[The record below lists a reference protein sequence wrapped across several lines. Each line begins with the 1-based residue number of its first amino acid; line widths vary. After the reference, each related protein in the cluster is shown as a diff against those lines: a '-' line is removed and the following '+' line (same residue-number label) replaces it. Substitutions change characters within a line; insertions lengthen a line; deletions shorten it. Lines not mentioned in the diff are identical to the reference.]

1 MTLLDIGRAFDGV
14 DVDVSTARWSGPSL
28 SLGGDL
34 YLGAVAAASRKG
46 TAAAVR
52 DRLLA
57 LVNSKDE
64 PAVPVTWTEDSSVDG
79 WYRVNGATVD
89 YSAAS
94 LNDGYASWTCDLEL
108 IDGLPQ
114 IELLTTFGVI
124 TNDESIFNSSLN
136 AADERG
142 LYTGIPN
149 AAIDWS
155 AGSVSRQ
162 VKTSQTRTASSGVVR
177 MLYGVVSSLPATL
190 VHSYTVEPADAYAG
204 ACSITGTYAGVAS
217 QLCLGRNMG
226 PTTGLVLSN
235 GLVRAQLSSGAL
247 QVQVYDAGTWRTLG
261 PSTFVIS
268 ALSNIGPSYT
278 WTWSGASQ
286 VVVLRNSPEQCS
298 VRLIGTNASLGA
310 FDAGRV
316 WLDLTVQRG
325 GRSVI
330 CTLRADNPGR
340 VTVAP
345 SSNTAATAITGGLR
359 QTSND
364 ANGNRYVLAGS
375 NGFFGNDLV
384 AGSIAQSDDPGT
396 AGNQY
401 YTYATFAIGAELDGS
416 GASVFNA
423 AQSVAYELFAG
434 RSESCRVV
442 AR

>member
-1 MTLLDIGRAFDGV
+1 MAILQIGRAFDGL
-14 DVDVSTARWSGPSL
+14 DVDVSGARWSGRQLSL
-28 SLGGDL
+28 SGDL
-34 YLGAVAAASRKG
+34 YLGAVTAASRKG

-52 DRLLA
+52 DRLMA
-57 LVNSKDE
+57 LIASRDE
-64 PAVPVTWTEDSSVDG
+64 PAVPVQWSEDSSVDG
-79 WYRVNGATVD
+79 WYRVTASSVD
-89 YSAAS
+89 YTPAS
-94 LNDGYASWTCDLEL
+94 LNDGYASWSCDLEL

-124 TNDESIFNSSLN
+124 SNDESIFNSTLN

-149 AAIDWS
+149 AAIDWY
-155 AGSVSRQ
+155 AGALARQ
-162 VKTSQTRTASSGVVR
+162 VKTGQTRTASSGTVR
-177 MLYGVVSSLPATL
+177 ILYGAITSLPATL

-204 ACSITGTYAGVAS
+204 ACSIAGTYAGVAS

-235 GLVRAQLSSGAL
+235 GLVRAQLSGGAL
-247 QVQVYDAGTWRTLG
+247 QVQVYDSGTWRTLG
-261 PSTFVIS
+261 PSTFTIS
-268 ALSNIGPSYT
+268 ALSNLGPSYT
-278 WTWSGASQ
+278 WTWGGASQ
-286 VVVLRNSPEQCS
+286 VVVLRNSPEQCT
-298 VRLIGTNASLGA
+298 VRLIGTNATFGA

-330 CTLRADNPGR
+330 CTLRADNPSR
-340 VTVAP
+340 ATVAP
-345 SSNTAATAITGGLR
+345 SSNTLADAITGGLR
-359 QTSND
+359 QRSND

-375 NGFFGNDLV
+375 NGFFGNDLTV
-384 AGSIAQSDDPGT
+384 GSIAQSDDPGT
-396 AGNQY
+396 AGAQY
-401 YTYATFAIGAELDGS
+401 YSYATFAIGAELDGT

-434 RSESCRVV
+434 RSESCRVI

>member
-64 PAVPVTWTEDSSVDG
+64 PAVPVTWTEDSSIDG

-89 YSAAS
+89 YTAAS
-94 LNDGYASWTCDLEL
+94 LNDGYAAWTCDLEL

-124 TNDESIFNSSLN
+124 ANDESITN
-136 AADERG
+136 ATLVASDDNG
-142 LYTGIPN
+142 LFVGIPN
-149 AAIDWS
+149 SAIDWF
-155 AGSVSRQ
+155 AGNVTRQ
-162 VKTSQTRTASSGVVR
+162 NKTGATRTASSGTVR
-177 MLYGVVSSLPATL
+177 ILYGGIASLPATL
-190 VHSYTVEPADAYAG
+190 VHSYTVEPADAYEG

-268 ALSNIGPSYT
+268 ALSSIGPSYT
-278 WTWSGASQ
+278 WVWSAASQ
-286 VVVLRNSPEQCS
+286 VVVLRNSPEQCT
-298 VRLIGTNASLGA
+298 VRLIGTNASVGV

-330 CTLRADNPGR
+330 CTLRADNTGR

-375 NGFFGNDLV
+375 NGFFGNDLT

-396 AGNQY
+396 AGQQY
-401 YTYATFAIGAELDGS
+401 YSYATFAIGAELDGS
-416 GASVFNA
+416 SATGRNT